1 MHKKQVEAWE
11 HRKMYEIIKKRNPNE
26 LTMLYFN
33 DLRKLDIR
41 FQISIIFVFQRSQ
54 KPDSYP
60 ATSCIMYSVTKYSL
74 RVMDKYVI
82 IMTHL
87 ANITYQK
94 TSNRT
99 LSSIIVVPRHGEP
112 LPRYTSF
119 LQLLC
124 KKPFYPFPHS
134 GNLLSVYTSA
144 FTLI

>member
-1 MHKKQVEAWE
+1 
-11 HRKMYEIIKKRNPNE
+11 
-26 LTMLYFN
+26 
-33 DLRKLDIR
+33 
-41 FQISIIFVFQRSQ
+41 
-54 KPDSYP
+54 
-60 ATSCIMYSVTKYSL
+60 
-74 RVMDKYVI
+74 MDKYVI

-134 GNLLSVYTSA
+134 GNLLSVYASA
-144 FTLI
+144 FTLIWAVCHSYTLPFLSSVYGLPSPLINKQLQILRLIMQLFSLSFQELKKNIDITV